1 MDTLGVVT
9 NNLFGIIAV
18 KKDGAARGRLI
29 IEQQLRLAAMILFQ
43 TAKFSAL
50 SAIKTQ
56 VLTEVIKSPKLA
68 SMSRLDPV

>member
-43 TAKFSAL
+43 TAKFYAL
-50 SAIKTQ
+50 SAIRTPI
-56 VLTEVIKSPKLA
+56 LMEAIKH
-68 SMSRLDPV
+68 DV